1 MSKNKSS
8 SPFVC
13 STNPDFKPDDGASE
27 SVTLTPAEQRL
38 RLQLETKQRGGKTAT
53 VILGFIGIDKDL
65 EDLSKKLKSFCGT
78 GGSAKDGEI
87 IIQGDHRDKLL
98 QWFLK
103 NGYKNVKKV
112 AVKK

>member
-8 SPFVC
+8 SPFVF
-13 STNPDFKPDDGASE
+13 STNPDFKLEQDAE
-27 SVTLTPAEQRL
+27 EVVTLSPAAQKL
-38 RLQLETKQRGGKTAT
+38 RLQLETKHRGGKTAT
-53 VILGFIGIDKDL
+53 VVLGFIGTIKDL
-65 EDLSKKLKSFCGT
+65 EELGKKLKSFCGT

-103 NGYKNVKKV
+103 NGYTSTKKSGG
-112 AVKK
+112 